1 MALGHDT
8 IIVEEI
14 CARIVEKVDV
24 VISPS
29 FDYGPTGYALVG
41 GLPEGTIDPDYDGFY
56 RNVKGILRNFLE
68 MRFKRIVIIIMHQG
82 MDCPLAQ
89 SFSRVWSEL
98 RFERPLEKLPRGW
111 WANPSYRD
119 TWDDF
124 GVVEVSPLAITR
136 PRFCSPRAPSWW
148 SRSGWT
154 ATFSGIAVWSARIR
168 PAGAPTSNTD
178 RP

>member
-24 VISPS
+24 
-29 FDYGPTGYALVG
+29 
-41 GLPEGTIDPDYDGFY
+41 
-56 RNVKGILRNFLE
+56 
-68 MRFKRIVIIIMHQG
+68 IIMHQG

-111 WANPSYRD
+111 WA
-119 TWDDF
+119 
-124 GVVEVSPLAITR
+124 
-136 PRFCSPRAPSWW
+136 
-148 SRSGWT
+148 
-154 ATFSGIAVWSARIR
+154 
-168 PAGAPTSNTD
+168 
-178 RP
+178 

>member
-1 MALGHDT
+1 MASRCWSRQVASRPTAPYGTRPRHHHRRRNLRPNRRKSGRRHLAFFRLRPYGL
-8 IIVEEI
+8 
-14 CARIVEKVDV
+14 CAGR
-24 VISPS
+24 
-29 FDYGPTGYALVG
+29 T
-41 GLPEGTIDPDYDGFY
+41 PEGTIDPDDDGFY
-56 RNVKGILRNFLE
+56 RN
-68 MRFKRIVIIIMHQG
+68 IVIIMHQG

-154 ATFSGIAVWSARIR
+154 ATFSGIAVCSARIR